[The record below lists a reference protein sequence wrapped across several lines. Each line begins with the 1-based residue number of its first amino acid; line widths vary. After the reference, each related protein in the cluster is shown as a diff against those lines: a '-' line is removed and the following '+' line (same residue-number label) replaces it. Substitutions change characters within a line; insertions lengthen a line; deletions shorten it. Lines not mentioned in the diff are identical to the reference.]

1 MRALRGKHC
10 GLMHSRVQDN
20 KYNTHHH
27 SPWTAPPRLKN
38 SSVLPSLWGGPRPL
52 QFPQIPGSGW
62 EDSALLHAES
72 KDAAG
77 H

>member
-27 SPWTAPPRLKN
+27 SPWTAPPRLEN
-38 SSVLPSLWGGPRPL
+38 SSVLPSLWGH
-52 QFPQIPGSGW
+52 FPSIS
-62 EDSALLHAES
+62 DNTCDIHLLFCMVF
-72 KDAAG
+72 
-77 H
+77 